1 MTITAICATTTPRE
15 SVVKKFE
22 VNFIQKKVYMTAYVN
37 ADSVAQAKS
46 IVVSHE
52 GNVKFDSVKE
62 VA

>member
-1 MTITAICATTTPRE
+1 
-15 SVVKKFE
+15 VKKFE

>member
-1 MTITAICATTTPRE
+1 
-15 SVVKKFE
+15 VKKFE

-52 GNVKFDSVKE
+52 GKVKFDSVKE